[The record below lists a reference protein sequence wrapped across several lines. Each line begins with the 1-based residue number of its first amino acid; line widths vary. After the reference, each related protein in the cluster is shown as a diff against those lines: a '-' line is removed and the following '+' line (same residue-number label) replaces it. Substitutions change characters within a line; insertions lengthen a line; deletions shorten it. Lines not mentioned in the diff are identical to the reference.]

1 MDKQEALSLVKAARG
16 GYRNERSPY
25 HAPKAVPLLCSA
37 ILSLI
42 EALEAAEAKK
52 APAKK
57 APAKKAPAKKPAA
70 KKSTTKK
77 TTKKS

>member
-1 MDKQEALSLVKAARG
+1 MDKKEALSLVKAARG
-16 GYRNERSPY
+16 GYQSERSPY
-25 HAPKAVPLLCSA
+25 HAPKAVPMLCSA
-37 ILSLI
+37 IVSLV

-57 APAKKAPAKKPAA
+57 APAKKASAKKPAA

>member
-16 GYRNERSPY
+16 GYQSERSPY
-25 HAPKAVPLLCSA
+25 HAPRAVPLLCSA
-37 ILSLI
+37 IVSLV

-57 APAKKAPAKKPAA
+57 APVKKPAA